1 MIITANSLMPSHPG
15 PQWKMY
21 GGLIQIPCQESYS
34 SKIRIEHC
42 YIQFSLFYCWWY
54 TLWFCWPW
62 GIPVEKHVNDKN
74 IESNHQMPDI
84 VEKHIS
90 GTEITNCIHI
100 AEIETQA
107 FCFQLHMQTYWLS
120 VQECWKASHHWTARI
135 PILTKS
141 QCSIR
146 ILHHLQLNG
155 HNSFTATK
163 TRCNIAVYFRPMHF
177 HLSMSPTIPY
187 NKTQVCCPEWRIWR
201 TSDQ

>member
-1 MIITANSLMPSHPG
+1 MVFPCKICKPSWIGYCWLSTFKHGRITIKNAHAFLIITANSLMPSHPG

-34 SKIRIEHC
+34 SKIRIEHW

-90 GTEITNCIHI
+90 GTEITDCSHI

-120 VQECWKASHHWTARI
+120 V
-135 PILTKS
+135 
-141 QCSIR
+141 
-146 ILHHLQLNG
+146 
-155 HNSFTATK
+155 
-163 TRCNIAVYFRPMHF
+163 
-177 HLSMSPTIPY
+177 
-187 NKTQVCCPEWRIWR
+187 
-201 TSDQ
+201 